1 MVRRSAASLLS
12 LWVVLSFSSIAAFGL
27 VIPSVFGKVNSK
39 VPPQQGGFWPSPS
52 PAGLPAV
59 LMQGGYSGDAVR
71 VDMVFGVSDTIALTT
86 TSAMQIEVGWPVR
99 AFRTVVWTET
109 DLAGKSAETVWP
121 PHVLLPS
128 ACGDLLTFA
137 EHGTVQPRVIP
148 LGPMWPEAAILLLIH
163 SSAAGA
169 AILLIRLSI
178 RRYRSARGR
187 CIYCAY
193 PVGGDI
199 CPECGLPVKPRH
211 ATPDP

>member
-1 MVRRSAASLLS
+1 MRRSAASLLS

-27 VIPSVFGKVNSK
+27 VVPSVFGKVNSK

-52 PAGLPAV
+52 SAGLPAV
-59 LMQGGYSGDAVR
+59 VMQGGYSGDAVR
-71 VDMVFGVSDTIALTT
+71 VDVVFGVSDTIASTT
-86 TSAMQIEVGWPVR
+86 ISAMQIAVGWPVR

-109 DLAGKSAETVWP
+109 DTAGNRTETVRP
-121 PHVLLPS
+121 PNIVLPS

-137 EHGTVQPRVIP
+137 EHGAVHPRVIP
-148 LGPMWPEAAILLLIH
+148 LGLMWPEAAILLLIH

-169 AILLIRLSI
+169 AVLLTRLSV

-199 CPECGLPVKPRH
+199 CPECGRPNKPRH
-211 ATPDP
+211 AIPDP